1 MSTSAVS
8 VQMHEEI
15 LALAKTLCSGA
26 EESRL
31 ERLCE
36 ACEAEVAAK
45 LRAGV
50 STEQCEA
57 AFICAAAWLAAA
69 YYESAEGSDGIV
81 SLRAGE
87 MSVTAAGADRR
98 SARCDLL
105 RRSARALMEPYCRE
119 TAFSFQGVQG

>member
-1 MSTSAVS
+1 MS

-26 EESRL
+26 VEEARL
-31 ERLCE
+31 ERLCV
-36 ACEAEVAAK
+36 ACEAEVAGK
-45 LRAGV
+45 LRTGV
-50 STEQCEA
+50 SVEQCEA

-69 YYESAEGSDGIV
+69 YYESGEGGGEIV

-87 MSVTAAGADRR
+87 MSVSAAGADRR

-105 RRSARALMEPYCRE
+105 RRSAKALMEPYCRE
-119 TAFSFQGVQG
+119 MQFGFRGVQG